1 MDKIEI
7 GSIIARQRKVKGL
20 TQKQLADMLKVSN
33 KTISKWETGEG
44 FPDITILPALAE
56 ALSITVDELLGGSP
70 IKNRDNSEDNTIE
83 CAEYLASKT
92 ILRFKNACVLSCAFS
107 IFGVMTYWILW
118 HEFHNMLSLLVAFIF
133 GLVSGCV
140 VLIEYNT
147 LQTQIKK
154 FNGLFPE
161 KKKNLS
167 EIKRYLDKAI
177 FGWLLFAQIAVDFT
191 IVNRFGNQY
200 ELIRSCTEGF
210 VYGSICIYIDAK
222 FKKQIK
228 L

>member
-7 GSIIARQRKVKGL
+7 GSVIAQQRKEKSL
-20 TQKQLADMLKVSN
+20 TQKQLADTLRVSN

-70 IKNRDNSEDNTIE
+70 IKSKNDSGNKSIE

-92 ILRFKNACVLSCAFS
+92 ILRFKNACVLSSAFS
-107 IFGVMTYWILW
+107 ILGVTAYWVLW
-118 HEFHNMLSLLVAFIF
+118 HEFHNVLSILVAFIF
-133 GLVSGCV
+133 GLVSGCIS
-140 VLIEYNT
+140 LIEYNT

-161 KKKNLS
+161 KKKNTL
-167 EIKRYLDKAI
+167 EIKKYLEEAI
-177 FGWLLFAQIAVDFT
+177 CGPLLFVLVAVDFT
-191 IVNRFGNQY
+191 IVNRFGNQH
-200 ELIRSCTEGF
+200 ELIRACIEGF
-210 VYGSICIYIDAK
+210 VYGSICIYVNAK

>member
-1 MDKIEI
+1 MV
-7 GSIIARQRKVKGL
+7 AQQRKEKGL
-20 TQKQLADMLKVSN
+20 TQKQLADTLKVSN

-56 ALSITVDELLGGSP
+56 ALSITVDELLGGGP
-70 IKNRDNSEDNTIE
+70 IKNRENSEGNAIE
-83 CAEYLASKT
+83 RAEYLASKT
-92 ILRFKNACVLSCAFS
+92 ILRFKNACVLSFAFS
-107 IFGVMTYWILW
+107 IFGVMAYWILW
-118 HEFHNMLSLLVAFIF
+118 HEFHNMLSLLAALVF
-133 GLVSGCV
+133 GLVSGCIA
-140 VLIEYNT
+140 LIEYNT

-167 EIKRYLDKAI
+167 EIKKYLDKAI
-177 FGWLLFAQIAVDFT
+177 FGWLLFVWVAVDFT
-191 IVNRFGNQY
+191 IVNRFGNQH
-200 ELIRSCTEGF
+200 ELIRSCIEGF
-210 VYGSICIYIDAK
+210 VYGSVCMYLDAK

>member
-1 MDKIEI
+1 M
-7 GSIIARQRKVKGL
+7 IARQRKEKGL

-56 ALSITVDELLGGSP
+56 ALSLTVDKLLGSGP
-70 IKNRDNSEDNTIE
+70 IKDNSGNNTIE

-92 ILRFKNACVLSCAFS
+92 ILKFKNACVLSNAFS
-107 IFGVMTYWILW
+107 ILGVMVYWVLW
-118 HEFHNMLSLLVAFIF
+118 HEFHNVLSILVAFIF
-133 GLVSGCV
+133 GLVSGCIS
-140 VLIEYNT
+140 LIGYNT

-161 KKKNLS
+161 KEKNRS
-167 EIKRYLDKAI
+167 EIKKYLEEAI
-177 FGWLLFAQIAVDFT
+177 CGPLMFVLVAIDFT
-191 IVNRFGNQY
+191 IVNRFGNQH
-200 ELIRSCTEGF
+200 ELVRSCIEGF
-210 VYGSICIYIDAK
+210 VYGSICIYVNTR